1 MELGLGGKIVLITGG
16 SKGIGLACAQSF
28 AAEGA
33 KIAICARGREGI
45 DAALAELPGA
55 VGFAA
60 DLTDAAAAAAML
72 RAVEAE
78 LGLVDVLVNSA
89 GAAKRSPP
97 DELTP
102 AFYRQA
108 MDAKFFAYINVI
120 DPLVKLMAERKSG
133 VIINVIG
140 AGGKIASPV
149 HLAGGAANAALMLVT
164 AGMGNAYA
172 GQGIRVVGINPG
184 LTETGR
190 VAEGVRSDA
199 KLGGITVEEA
209 RARAIAR
216 IPLGRMAAPEE
227 IADTAV
233 FLASEKASYITG
245 ITLTMDGASSPVV
258 L

>member
-1 MELGLGGKIVLITGG
+1 
-16 SKGIGLACAQSF
+16 
-28 AAEGA
+28 
-33 KIAICARGREGI
+33 
-45 DAALAELPGA
+45 

-60 DLTDAAAAAAML
+60 DLTDAEAAAAML

-78 LGLVDVLVNSA
+78 LGPVDVLVNSA